1 MTTAARIMIVEDD
14 DIIANIISQML
25 EKKGYSVVGK
35 IASGEDAIMKSAA
48 LKPDLV
54 VMDITLRGL
63 MDGVS
68 AAGLIFQLFHY
79 PIIFLTAMCDDAQL
93 DHAKSAEPLGF
104 IYKPFTEKELTA
116 NVELALYNH
125 SMRKNHLLVCPAGD
139 PKNIMD
145 ALDPIIIMDK
155 TGRIIFFNP
164 YAGWFLDL
172 PEDQIMMKYWR
183 DVIMLINDQT
193 DEQLKDPVPEV
204 IGQKTV
210 VSHDFNTA
218 MVSKSSRRWSVKATF
233 RPLLDNSDRFFG
245 ILLSIKEKTRDQ
257 IKMAQNFRASR

>member
-35 IASGEDAIMKSAA
+35 IASGEEAIMKSAA

-54 VMDITLRGL
+54 LMDITLRGS

-104 IYKPFTEKELTA
+104 IYKPFTERDLTA

-125 SMRKNHLLVCPAGD
+125 SIRKNHLVDYPAGD

-172 PEDQIMMKYWR
+172 PEDQILTKYWR

-218 MVSKSSRRWSVKATF
+218 IVSKSSKRWKAKVTF
-233 RPLLDNSDRFFG
+233 RPLLDTSERFFG
-245 ILLSIKEKTRDQ
+245 ILLYIKEKTRDQ
-257 IKMAQNFRASR
+257 IKMAQNFRAPR